1 MVVMMMLIL
10 NKNSY
15 AEKAFTHIQAQMLLH
30 TSPVTH
36 THAGAS
42 KQNFDTGACVY
53 TEAFTHR
60 SSYTQQQHT
69 HTHGCLLQT
78 DSFSLRADACT
89 QVLSHTHTGSFTRR
103 SFYTPAL
110 SHTGTFT
117 HRSFYTHTHKHT
129 HTHTMI
135 VAADAFTHGSS
146 DTHTHTPKK
155 KYTQKTFHAEAFTCR
170 CFCTQKA
177 FARKPIYTKV
187 PLRTD
192 VFTQNA
198 LAHRWGHTLLRT
210 DAWRHRRLYTQKLC
224 TQTGLHRERLY
235 THC

>member
-1 MVVMMMLIL
+1 MLIL
-10 NKNSY
+10 KTKTLTQRKRLRIFRRRCFY
-15 AEKAFTHIQAQMLLH
+15 TQALLH
-30 TSPVTH
+30 TQALRNIILIQAPAFTQRLSH
-36 THAGAS
+36 
-42 KQNFDTGACVY
+42 
-53 TEAFTHR
+53 TEALTH
-60 SSYTQQQHT
+60 SNNIHT
-69 HTHGCLLQT
+69 HTHGCLLHT

-89 QVLSHTHTGSFTRR
+89 PVLSHTHTGSFTRR
-103 SFYTPAL
+103 SLYTPAL

-117 HRSFYTHTHKHT
+117 HRSFYTHTRKHT

-210 DAWRHRRLYTQKLC
+210 DAWRHRRLYT
-224 TQTGLHRERLY
+224 
-235 THC
+235 

>member
-1 MVVMMMLIL
+1 
-10 NKNSY
+10 
-15 AEKAFTHIQAQMLLH
+15 MLLH

-36 THAGAS
+36 TGAS
-42 KQNFDTGACVY
+42 KHNFDTGACIY

-69 HTHGCLLQT
+69 HTQMPFAHRQLFPTCRCLYTGTFTYAHRLVY
-78 DSFSLRADACT
+78 T
-89 QVLSHTHTGSFTRR
+89 QKLVHTGSFTHRH
-103 SFYTPAL
+103 FYTQKL
-110 SHTGTFT
+110 LH
-117 HRSFYTHTHKHT
+117 THTQTDTHTLWLLPRTLLRTEART
-129 HTHTMI
+129 HTHT
-135 VAADAFTHGSS
+135 A
-146 DTHTHTPKK
+146 HTKK
-155 KYTQKTFHAEAFTCR
+155 NTQKTFHAEAFTCR

-210 DAWRHRRLYTQKLC
+210 DAWRHRRLYT
-224 TQTGLHRERLY
+224 
-235 THC
+235 

>member
-1 MVVMMMLIL
+1 MLIL
-10 NKNSY
+10 KTKTLTQRKRLRIFRRRCFY
-15 AEKAFTHIQAQMLLH
+15 TQALLH
-30 TSPVTH
+30 TH
-36 THAGAS
+36 TGAS
-42 KQNFDTGACVY
+42 KHNFDTGACIY

-117 HRSFYTHTHKHT
+117 HRSFYTHTRKHT
-129 HTHTMI
+129 HTMF

-146 DTHTHTPKK
+146 DTHTHTKK
-155 KYTQKTFHAEAFTCR
+155 KIHPENLSCR
-170 CFCTQKA
+170 SFYMQMLLHTESFCTQTHLHEGA
-177 FARKPIYTKV
+177 FTHRCFYAECSCTQMGSHTFTHRCLETQA
-187 PLRTD
+187 PLHIEALHTD
-192 VFTQNA
+192 RFTQRTP
-198 LAHRWGHTLLRT
+198 LHTLLI
-210 DAWRHRRLYTQKLC
+210 
-224 TQTGLHRERLY
+224 E
-235 THC
+235 

>member
-1 MVVMMMLIL
+1 MLIL
-10 NKNSY
+10 KTKTLTQRKRLRIFRRRCFY
-15 AEKAFTHIQAQMLLH
+15 TQALLH
-30 TSPVTH
+30 TH
-36 THAGAS
+36 TGAS
-42 KQNFDTGACVY
+42 KQNFDTGACIY

-69 HTHGCLLQT
+69 HTHT
-78 DSFSLRADACT
+78 DAFCT
-89 QVLSHTHTGSFTRR
+89 QTAFPYVQMLVHRYFHIHTQARLH
-103 SFYTPAL
+103 AEA
-110 SHTGTFT
+110 FT
-117 HRSFYTHTHKHT
+117 HRLFHTQALLHTEAST
-129 HTHTMI
+129 HTHTQ
-135 VAADAFTHGSS
+135 THTHYDCCRGRFY
-146 DTHTHTPKK
+146 TRKLGHTHTPKK

-210 DAWRHRRLYTQKLC
+210 DAWRHRRLYT
-224 TQTGLHRERLY
+224 
-235 THC
+235 

>member
-1 MVVMMMLIL
+1 MLIL
-10 NKNSY
+10 KTKTLTQRKRLRIFRRRCFY
-15 AEKAFTHIQAQMLLH
+15 TQALLH
-30 TSPVTH
+30 TH
-36 THAGAS
+36 TGAS
-42 KQNFDTGACVY
+42 KHNFDTGACIY

-117 HRSFYTHTHKHT
+117 HRSFYTHTHANT

-146 DTHTHTPKK
+146 DTHTHTHTPKK

-210 DAWRHRRLYTQKLC
+210 DAWRHRRLYT
-224 TQTGLHRERLY
+224 
-235 THC
+235 